1 MTRCSTGRSIQKYS
15 RSGGDTDLSSV
26 LTAQGDMIYADSNI
40 EASNVSI
47 GSTTGHVLTITS
59 PGEVGWQA
67 ASISGG
73 SVGTL
78 QGVTT
83 NGPSSTQHIT
93 LSNPTVSLTTGG
105 QIRAPSMVVSGNITA
120 GLFIGN
126 GASLTGVALSSDLVS
141 NVIRISSLEVD
152 LDDNS
157 SRINSLEQSNINQFS
172 NLVSNS
178 SRISDLETAT
188 IISNSSGITSG
199 FTAGDFIYASANN
212 TLSKFGIGANNRV
225 LKVVSGAPSWEPDIA
240 QNWST
245 DGNKLYYTSGPLG
258 ISNVSELTTQTVQI
272 GANVVINDS
281 ASNKVIVSGN
291 VYVSQDMTVID
302 NIFCNKITAAEQLRV
317 KKQVVVKERPQ
328 TTKVIII

>member
-1 MTRCSTGRSIQKYS
+1 MTRCSTGRSTQKYS
-15 RSGGDTDLSSV
+15 RNGGDTDLSSV
-26 LTAQGDMIYADSNI
+26 LTAQGDIIYADSNI

-47 GSTTGHVLTITS
+47 GSTIGHVLTITS

-78 QGVTT
+78 QGVTV
-83 NGPSSTQHIT
+83 NGPSTTQHII
-93 LSNPTVSLTTGG
+93 LSNPTTSLTADSN
-105 QIRAPSMVVSGNITA
+105 IIVSGNVTA
-120 GLFIGN
+120 GSYLGN
-126 GASLTGVALSSDLVS
+126 GTGLTGVALSSDLVS

-225 LKVVSGAPSWEPDIA
+225 LKVVSGAPSWEPDIV

-245 DGNKLYYTSGPLG
+245 DGNKLYYTSGPVG

-317 KKQVVVKERPQ
+317 KKQVVAKERPQ